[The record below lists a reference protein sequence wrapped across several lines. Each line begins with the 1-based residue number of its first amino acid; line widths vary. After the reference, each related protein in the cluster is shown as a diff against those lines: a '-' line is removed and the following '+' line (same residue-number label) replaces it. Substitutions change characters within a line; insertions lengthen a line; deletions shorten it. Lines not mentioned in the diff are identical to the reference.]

1 MRVVKPGV
9 AEGDVTQVEGVNPGD
24 VVANS
29 SFEKL
34 QDKSPITT
42 SAGAPKS

>member
-1 MRVVKPGV
+1 M
-9 AEGDVTQVEGVNPGD
+9 TQVEGINPGD

-34 QDKSPITT
+34 QDKSPVTT

>member
-1 MRVVKPGV
+1 M
-9 AEGDVTQVEGVNPGD
+9 TSVEGINPGD

-34 QDKSPITT
+34 QDDSEVIVAETPL
-42 SAGAPKS
+42 APSSSEGGEAAP